1 MLIPPSRSL
10 PDTGVRRALRS
21 ACTLLSASFLFLV
34 GCGEAE
40 SASPGAAQ
48 AAPPPREV
56 SIVTVAPTPVA
67 IEDVLPGRVAP
78 RRAAEVRP
86 QVGGIVRARLFEEG
100 DTVEA
105 GQPLYRIDPSVFRA
119 EVAGAQAAAERSRVA
134 LSFAASEA
142 ERMRVLAERGVS
154 TAQSLEAAANARD
167 MAQAELALSEA
178 TLRRN
183 RLSLRYATVTAP
195 IAGRI
200 GISRVSEGALVAPAD
215 PSSLAVIQQVDEV
228 YVDLKQPA
236 SRYDDLRNAF
246 AEGALQPEAAL
257 PVTLYSLQGEPYEV
271 QGRLLFTDISVD
283 PSTSELTLRVL
294 VPNAD
299 VRLLPGM
306 FVRARIVFGRDP
318 DALVVPQQAVR
329 HDPSLGATVLVVDT
343 GDVVAVRTVQV
354 GRITNGMQ
362 LITEGLAAGDRV
374 IVEGLD
380 SLAAGMPVRPVPW
393 SLPDAPSAP
402 AP

>member
-1 MLIPPSRSL
+1 M
-10 PDTGVRRALRS
+10 RRAMPAAWTVL
-21 ACTLLSASFLFLV
+21 APLLSLLSSLA
-34 GCGEAE
+34 GCGDAD

-48 AAPPPREV
+48 AAPEAREV

-119 EVAGAQAAAERSRVA
+119 EVAGAQATAERSRAA

-142 ERMRVLAERGVS
+142 ERTRVLTERGVG
-154 TAQSLEAAANARD
+154 TAQSLEAAANARA
-167 MAQAELALSEA
+167 MAEAELALSEA
-178 TLRRN
+178 TLQRN
-183 RLSLRYATVTAP
+183 RLQLRYTTVTAP
-195 IAGRI
+195 IGGRI
-200 GISRVSEGALVAPAD
+200 GISRVSEGALVGPSD
-215 PSSLAVIQQVDEV
+215 PLSLATIQQVDEV

-246 AEGALQPEAAL
+246 AEGVLLPEASL
-257 PVTLYSLQGEPYEV
+257 PVTLLSLQGEPYAV

-299 VRLLPGM
+299 LRLLPGM
-306 FVRARIVFGRDP
+306 FVRARITFGHDP
-318 DALVVPQQAVR
+318 DALLVPQQAVR
-329 HDPSLGATVLVVDT
+329 RDPSLGATVLVVDT
-343 GDVVAVRTVQV
+343 GDVVAIRTVRV
-354 GRITNGMQ
+354 GRIIDGMQ
-362 LITEGLAAGDRV
+362 LVIEGLSAGDRV

-380 SLAAGMPVRPVPW
+380 TLAVGAPVRPVPW
-393 SLPDAPSAP
+393 SLPAATAP

>member
-1 MLIPPSRSL
+1 M
-10 PDTGVRRALRS
+10 RRAMPAAWTVL
-21 ACTLLSASFLFLV
+21 APLLSLV
-34 GCGEAE
+34 SSLAGCGDAD

-48 AAPPPREV
+48 AAPEAREV

-119 EVAGAQAAAERSRVA
+119 EVAGAQATAERSRAA

-142 ERMRVLAERGVS
+142 ERTRVLTERGVG
-154 TAQSLEAAANARD
+154 TAQSLEAAANARA
-167 MAQAELALSEA
+167 MAEAELALSEA
-178 TLRRN
+178 TLQRN
-183 RLSLRYATVTAP
+183 RLQLRYTTVTAP
-195 IAGRI
+195 IGGRI
-200 GISRVSEGALVAPAD
+200 GISRVSEGALVGPGD
-215 PSSLAVIQQVDEV
+215 PLSLATIQQVDEV

-246 AEGALQPEAAL
+246 AEGALLPEASL
-257 PVTLYSLQGEPYEV
+257 PVTLLSLQGEPYAV

-299 VRLLPGM
+299 LRLLPGM
-306 FVRARIVFGRDP
+306 FVRARITFGHDP
-318 DALVVPQQAVR
+318 DALLVPQQAVR

-343 GDVVAVRTVQV
+343 GDVVAIRTVRV
-354 GRITNGMQ
+354 GRIIDGMQ
-362 LITEGLAAGDRV
+362 LVIEGLSAGDRV

-380 SLAAGMPVRPVPW
+380 TLAVGAPVRPVPW
-393 SLPDAPSAP
+393 SLPAATAP

>member
-1 MLIPPSRSL
+1 MLIPPSRTLSG
-10 PDTGVRRALRS
+10 TEVRRASR
-21 ACTLLSASFLFLV
+21 AVGFVVSFSMLI
-34 GCGEAE
+34 GCGEADGAT
-40 SASPGAAQ
+40 SGAAQ
-48 AAPPPREV
+48 APAEAREV
-56 SIVTVAPTPVA
+56 SIVTVTPTPVA
-67 IEDVLPGRVAP
+67 IEDVLPGRVSP
-78 RRAAEVRP
+78 RRVAEVRP

-100 DTVEA
+100 DTVTE

-119 EVAGAQAAAERSRVA
+119 EVAGAEATTERSRAA
-134 LSFAASEA
+134 LSFATSEA
-142 ERMRVLAERGVS
+142 ERTRLLNERGVS
-154 TAQSLEAAANARD
+154 TAQSLEAAANARA

-183 RLSLRYATVTAP
+183 RLQLRYATVTAP

-200 GISRVSEGALVAPAD
+200 GISRVSEGALVAPLD
-215 PSSLAVIQQVDEV
+215 PSSLATIQQVDEV

-246 AEGALQPEAAL
+246 ADGALQPEASL
-257 PVTLYSLQGEPYEV
+257 PVTLLSLQGEPYEV

-299 VRLLPGM
+299 LRLLPGM
-306 FVRARIVFGRDP
+306 FVRARITFGHDP

-329 HDPSLGATVLVVDT
+329 HDPSLGETVLVVDT
-343 GDVVAVRTVQV
+343 GDVVAVRTVRV

-362 LITEGLAAGDRV
+362 LVIEGLAAGDRV

-380 SLAAGMPVRPVPW
+380 SLAVGAPVRPVPW
-393 SLPDAPSAP
+393 SLPAAP
-402 AP
+402 ATAP